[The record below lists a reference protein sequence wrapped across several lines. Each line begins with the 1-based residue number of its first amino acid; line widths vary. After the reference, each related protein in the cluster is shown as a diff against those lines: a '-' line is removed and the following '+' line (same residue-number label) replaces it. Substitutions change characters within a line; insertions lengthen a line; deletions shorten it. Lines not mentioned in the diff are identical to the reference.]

1 MVRKGLRTAPF
12 NDQMLREMA
21 ISFPRSKLR
30 ILFVTSKLTAPALD
44 EMCQIPGID
53 KEKVIQHGPRFLQMI
68 QEAEKHYLA
77 VTGKGSPDRPNDP
90 NKHTSYVHVISS
102 DDEGERRRGGSGDD
116 LSDRGHHYSS
126 SPGERSGYFA
136 GPSTAVRQFNA
147 KLSQIQTMAPP
158 PPQSRSKDK
167 PRGQGSYRGKKGSR
181 KGSGSGSWKKKTHA
195 GGAGSRGGA
204 STSRGRPGGMG
215 MMPT

>member
-1 MVRKGLRTAPF
+1 M
-12 NDQMLREMA
+12 
-21 ISFPRSKLR
+21 
-30 ILFVTSKLTAPALD
+30 APALD

-53 KEKVIQHGPRFLQMI
+53 KEKVMQHGPRFLQMI
-68 QEAEKHYLA
+68 REAEKHYLA

-102 DDEGERRRGGSGDD
+102 DDEGERRGGGSGDD

-136 GPSTAVRQFNA
+136 GPSAAVRQFNE

-158 PPQSRSKDK
+158 PPQSRSRN
-167 PRGQGSYRGKKGSR
+167 PSRGKGNFRANNGSR
-181 KGSGSGSWKKKTHA
+181 KGSGSWRKKTQA
-195 GGAGSRGGA
+195 GGAGSRGGGT
-204 STSRGRPGGMG
+204 TSRGRTGGGMGMG